1 MDNGLKLS
9 HKLILIVVISV
20 VIFSAIFEITFY
32 SISRNEILERY
43 KDEAVSLTLLASR
56 ELRNPVYFLD
66 LDEIEHAIQNIK
78 QNPDVQS
85 VYVMFPD
92 GRIITDGTME
102 NKYYNQTLT
111 DCLNI
116 HDRISPDDPLVKI
129 ENDVLHVCIP
139 IIITEKIGMVKADFS
154 LNRLNE
160 IVNNLILTL
169 LMIGGIISI
178 IVIIVGLFISTSISK
193 RILKLKYAANE
204 ISKGNF
210 DVDIREISAR
220 NDEIAELSSQ
230 FNIMKQYIVS
240 TNTHLNRLVKE
251 RTRELEIANEQLK
264 MQDKMQREFINIA
277 SHEMKTPIQAILSY
291 SQLLQRY
298 PERQKEFTQ
307 AINRN
312 SLRLQRLSNDILD
325 VAKIESRSLKLNK
338 EIFDLNEVIS
348 NIIEDHKSII
358 AKENYRVK
366 LLFYPSKE
374 TLVVEAD
381 KERIVG
387 VISNLLSN
395 AIKFTKEGQIFV
407 STEKKEDNNNNYA
420 LVTVKDTGD
429 GIDSEILP
437 NIFSKFITKSFE
449 GIGLGL
455 YISKYILEAHSGK
468 ILAENNID
476 GKGATFSFTLPLF
489 KSKNSIK

>member
-56 ELRNPVYFLD
+56 ELRNPLYFLD

-102 NKYYNQTLT
+102 NKYYNQTLN

-116 HDRISPDDPLVKI
+116 HDRISPDEPLVKI
-129 ENDVLHVCIP
+129 ENDVLHVCVP

-291 SQLLQRY
+291 SQLLQMY

-338 EIFDLNEVIS
+338 EIFDFNEVIS

-374 TLVVEAD
+374 TLLVEAD

-395 AIKFTKEGQIFV
+395 AIKFTKEGR
-407 STEKKEDNNNNYA
+407 
-420 LVTVKDTGD
+420 
-429 GIDSEILP
+429 
-437 NIFSKFITKSFE
+437 NICF
-449 GIGLGL
+449 
-455 YISKYILEAHSGK
+455 Y
-468 ILAENNID
+468 
-476 GKGATFSFTLPLF
+476 
-489 KSKNSIK
+489 

>member
-1 MDNGLKLS
+1 VDNGLKLS

-20 VIFSAIFEITFY
+20 VIFSALFEITFY

-56 ELRNPVYFLD
+56 ELRNPLYFLD

-85 VYVMFPD
+85 IYVMFPD

-277 SHEMKTPIQAILSY
+277 SHEMKTPVQAILTY
-291 SQLLQRY
+291 SQLLQLY

-312 SLRLQRLSNDILD
+312 SVRLQRLSNDILD
-325 VAKIESRSLKLNK
+325 VVKIESGAFTLNK
-338 EIFDLNEVIS
+338 EVLDLNEIIS
-348 NIIEDHKSII
+348 HIIDDNKTII
-358 AKENYRVK
+358 LNKNYKVK
-366 LLFYPSKE
+366 LNFKPFQD
-374 TLVVEAD
+374 TLLIEAD
-381 KERIVG
+381 KERISEV
-387 VISNLLSN
+387 VSNLLSN
-395 AIKFTKEGQIFV
+395 AIKFNKDGEIFV
-407 STEKKEDNNNNYA
+407 SVEKKEDDNYNNYA
-420 LVTVKDTGD
+420 LVTVRDNGQ

-437 NIFSKFITKSFE
+437 SLFSKFITKSFE

-455 YISKYILEAHSGK
+455 YISKHIVEAHGGK
-468 ILAENNID
+468 IWAENNFD
-476 GKGATFSFTLPLF
+476 GKGATFSFSLPLF
-489 KSKNSIK
+489 KSKTQ

>member
-20 VIFSAIFEITFY
+20 VIFSAIFVITFY
-32 SISRNEILERY
+32 SISRNDILERY
-43 KDEAVSLTLLASR
+43 KDEAVSLTLLASH
-56 ELRNPVYFLD
+56 ELRNPLYFLH
-66 LDEIEHAIQNIK
+66 LDEIEHVIQNIK

-92 GRIITDGTME
+92 GRIITDGTMG
-102 NKYYNQTLT
+102 NRYYNQTLN
-111 DCLNI
+111 DCLNVR
-116 HDRISPDDPLVKI
+116 DRISPDEPLVKI
-129 ENDVLHVCIP
+129 DNYVLHVCIP
-139 IIITEKIGMVKADFS
+139 IIISEKIGMVKVDFS
-154 LNRLNE
+154 LNPLHE
-160 IVNNLILTL
+160 IVNNLVITL
-169 LMIGGIISI
+169 LMIGGIVSI
-178 IVIIVGLFISTSISK
+178 IVIIVGMFISRYISK

-220 NDEIAELSSQ
+220 NDEIAELSSH

-240 TNTHLNRLVKE
+240 TNKHLNRLVKE

-264 MQDKMQREFINIA
+264 MQDKMQKEFINIA
-277 SHEMKTPIQAILSY
+277 SHEMKTPVQAILTY
-291 SQLLQRY
+291 SQLLQKY
-298 PERQKEFTQ
+298 PEKQKEFAL

-312 SLRLQRLSNDILD
+312 SIRLQRLSNDILD
-325 VAKIESRSLKLNK
+325 VAKIESGGLILNK
-338 EIFDLNEVIS
+338 EVFDINKVVS
-348 NIIEDHKSII
+348 DIIDDYKTII
-358 AKENYRVK
+358 VNNSYDVK
-366 LLFYPSKE
+366 LNFKPFQG
-374 TLVVEAD
+374 TLLIEAN
-381 KERIVG
+381 KERISG

-395 AIKFTKEGQIFV
+395 AIKFTKKGEIFV
-407 STEKKEDNNNNYA
+407 SVDKKEDDNYDNYA
-420 LVTVKDTGD
+420 LVTVRDTGE

-455 YISKYILEAHSGK
+455 YISKYIVEAHGGK

-476 GKGATFSFTLPLF
+476 GKGATFSFSLPLF
-489 KSKNSIK
+489 KSKNK

>member
-32 SISRNEILERY
+32 SISRNEILDRY

-66 LDEIEHAIQNIK
+66 LYEIEHAIQNIK

-102 NKYYNQTLT
+102 NKYYNQTLN
-111 DCLNI
+111 DCLNL
-116 HDRISPDDPLVKI
+116 HDRISPDEPLVKI
-129 ENDVLHVCIP
+129 ENDVLHACVP

-160 IVNNLILTL
+160 IVNNLIITL
-169 LMIGGIISI
+169 LMIGGIVSI
-178 IVIIVGLFISTSISK
+178 IVIIVGLFISRSIST

-240 TNTHLNRLVKE
+240 TNKHLNRLVKE

-264 MQDKMQREFINIA
+264 MQGNMQREFINIA

-291 SQLLQRY
+291 SQLLQMY

-325 VAKIESRSLKLNK
+325 VTKIESRSLKLNK
-338 EIFDLNEVIS
+338 EIFDFNEVIS

-358 AKENYRVK
+358 KKENYRVK

-374 TLVVEAD
+374 TLLVEAD

-395 AIKFTKEGQIFV
+395 AIKFTKEGEIFV
-407 STEKKEDNNNNYA
+407 STEMKEDNNNNYA

-429 GIDSEILP
+429 GINPEILP
-437 NIFSKFITKSFE
+437 KIFSKFITKSFE

-455 YISKYILEAHSGK
+455 YISKYIVEAHSGK

-476 GKGATFSFTLPLF
+476 GKGANFSFTLPLF
-489 KSKNSIK
+489 KSKTK

>member
-56 ELRNPVYFLD
+56 ELRNPLYFLD

-102 NKYYNQTLT
+102 NKYYNQTLN

-116 HDRISPDDPLVKI
+116 HDRISPDEPLVKI
-129 ENDVLHVCIP
+129 ENDVLHVCVP

-264 MQDKMQREFINIA
+264 MQGKMQREFINIA

-291 SQLLQRY
+291 SQLLQMY

-338 EIFDLNEVIS
+338 EIFDFNEVIS

-374 TLVVEAD
+374 TLLVEAD

-395 AIKFTKEGQIFV
+395 AIKFTKEGEIFV

-429 GIDSEILP
+429 GIDPEILP
-437 NIFSKFITKSFE
+437 KIFSKFITKSFE

-455 YISKYILEAHSGK
+455 YISKYIVEAHSGK

-489 KSKNSIK
+489 KSKTQ

>member
-1 MDNGLKLS
+1 MDSGLKLS
-9 HKLILIVVISV
+9 YKLILIVVISV

-32 SISRNEILERY
+32 SISRNQILERY

-56 ELRNPVYFLD
+56 ELRNPLYFLD
-66 LDEIEHAIQNIK
+66 LKEIEHAIQNIK

-102 NKYYNQTLT
+102 NKYYNQTLH

-116 HDRISPDDPLVKI
+116 DDRMSTDEPLVKI

-139 IIITEKIGMVKADFS
+139 IIITEKIGMVKVDFS

-160 IVNNLILTL
+160 IVNNLIIKL
-169 LMIGGIISI
+169 LMIGGIVSI

-210 DVDIREISAR
+210 DIDIREISTR

-240 TNTHLNRLVKE
+240 TNKHLNKLVKE
-251 RTRELEIANEQLK
+251 RTRELEIANEQLR
-264 MQDKMQREFINIA
+264 MQGKMQREFINVA
-277 SHEMKTPIQAILSY
+277 SHEMKTPVQAILTY
-291 SQLLQRY
+291 SQLLQMY
-298 PERQKEFTQ
+298 PERQKEFTL

-312 SLRLQRLSNDILD
+312 SIRLQRLSNDILD
-325 VAKIESRSLKLNK
+325 VAKIESGSFTLNK
-338 EIFDLNEVIS
+338 EVLDLNEVIS
-348 NIIEDHKSII
+348 YIIDDYKTII
-358 AKENYRVK
+358 LNNNCKDK
-366 LLFYPSKE
+366 LNFKPFQE
-374 TLVVEAD
+374 TLLIEAD
-381 KERIVG
+381 KERISE

-395 AIKFTKEGQIFV
+395 AIKFTKKGEIFV
-407 STEKKEDNNNNYA
+407 SVDKKEGDNYGNYGNYA
-420 LVTVKDTGD
+420 LVTVRDTGE

-437 NIFSKFITKSFE
+437 NLFSKFITKSFE

-455 YISKYILEAHSGK
+455 YISKYIVESHGGK
-468 ILAENNID
+468 ISAGNNID
-476 GKGATFSFTLPLF
+476 GKGATFSFSLPLF
-489 KSKNSIK
+489 E

>member
-32 SISRNEILERY
+32 SISRNEILDRY

-66 LDEIEHAIQNIK
+66 LYEIEHAIQNIK

-85 VYVMFPD
+85 IYVMFPD

-240 TNTHLNRLVKE
+240 TNIHLNRLVKE
-251 RTRELEIANEQLK
+251 RTRELEISNEQLK

-407 STEKKEDNNNNYA
+407 STEKREDNNNNYA

-429 GIDSEILP
+429 GIDPEILP
-437 NIFSKFITKSFE
+437 KIFSKFITKSFE

-455 YISKYILEAHSGK
+455 YISKYIVEAHSGK
-468 ILAENNID
+468 ILAENKTD
-476 GKGATFSFTLPLF
+476 GKGANFSFTLPLF
-489 KSKNSIK
+489 KSKTQ

>member
-32 SISRNEILERY
+32 SISRNEILDRY

-56 ELRNPVYFLD
+56 ELRNPLYFLD
-66 LDEIEHAIQNIK
+66 LYEIEHAIQNIK

-102 NKYYNQTLT
+102 NKYYNQTLN

-116 HDRISPDDPLVKI
+116 HDGISPDEPLVKI

-139 IIITEKIGMVKADFS
+139 IIISEKIGMVKADFS

-160 IVNNLILTL
+160 IVNNLIITL
-169 LMIGGIISI
+169 LMIGGILSI
-178 IVIIVGLFISTSISK
+178 IVIIVGLFISRSISK

-240 TNTHLNRLVKE
+240 TNKHLNRLVKE

-264 MQDKMQREFINIA
+264 MQGKMQREFINTA

-291 SQLLQRY
+291 SQLLQMY
-298 PERQKEFTQ
+298 PERQNEITQ

-325 VAKIESRSLKLNK
+325 VTKIESRSLKLNK
-338 EIFDLNEVIS
+338 EIFDLNVIS

-358 AKENYRVK
+358 AKENYNVK

-374 TLVVEAD
+374 TLLVEAD

-395 AIKFTKEGQIFV
+395 AIKFTKEGEIFV
-407 STEKKEDNNNNYA
+407 STEMKEDNNNNYA
-420 LVTVKDTGD
+420 LVTVKDTGE
-429 GIDSEILP
+429 GIDPEILP
-437 NIFSKFITKSFE
+437 KIFSKFTTKSFE

-455 YISKYILEAHSGK
+455 YISKYIVESHGGK

-476 GKGATFSFTLPLF
+476 GKGATFSFTLPLL
-489 KSKNSIK
+489 KSKTK

>member
-66 LDEIEHAIQNIK
+66 LYEIEHVIQNIK

-102 NKYYNQTLT
+102 NKYYNQTLN
-111 DCLNI
+111 DCLNL
-116 HDRISPDDPLVKI
+116 HDRISPDEPLVKI

-160 IVNNLILTL
+160 IVNNLIITL
-169 LMIGGIISI
+169 LMIGGIVSI
-178 IVIIVGLFISTSISK
+178 IVIIVGLFISRSIST

-240 TNTHLNRLVKE
+240 TNKHLNRLVKE

-264 MQDKMQREFINIA
+264 MQGNMQREFINIA
-277 SHEMKTPIQAILSY
+277 SHEMKTPVQAILSY
-291 SQLLQRY
+291 SQLLQMY

-338 EIFDLNEVIS
+338 EVFDFNEVIS

-358 AKENYRVK
+358 TKENYRVK

-374 TLVVEAD
+374 TLLVEAD
-381 KERIVG
+381 KERIVW
-387 VISNLLSN
+387 SNL
-395 AIKFTKEGQIFV
+395 
-407 STEKKEDNNNNYA
+407 
-420 LVTVKDTGD
+420 
-429 GIDSEILP
+429 
-437 NIFSKFITKSFE
+437 
-449 GIGLGL
+449 
-455 YISKYILEAHSGK
+455 
-468 ILAENNID
+468 
-476 GKGATFSFTLPLF
+476 
-489 KSKNSIK
+489 